1 MKLTAVLIQVYLPVA
16 IKDNAVFLGK
26 KISAELVVLLR
37 DHVLLNR
44 QHAKVQLLKVM
55 RQNKHTANQKGTKD
69 GRSN

>member
-1 MKLTAVLIQVYLPVA
+1 M
-16 IKDNAVFLGK
+16 
-26 KISAELVVLLR
+26 LLR

-44 QHAKVQLLKVM
+44 QHAKVELLKVV